1 MPRVIH
7 TPGQP
12 DVVADGAPQDPS
24 EDVAAEL
31 AALRAENAALKAK
44 AELPQTVFEPETP
57 HGKIARAASEFAHLT
72 VAELMA
78 KIDAGEAKEPFTSV
92 LCADGYYTARLTTF

>member
-1 MPRVIH
+1 MARTIH

-12 DVVADGAPQDPS
+12 SADAVEHAAPMDP
-24 EDVAAEL
+24 AAEL
-31 AALRAENAALKAK
+31 AALRAENARLKAK
-44 AELPQTVFEPETP
+44 PELSQTVFVPETP
-57 HGKIARAASEFAHLT
+57 HGKVAMAASAAAHLT

-92 LCADGYYTARLTTF
+92 LCADGYYAARKTSF